1 MRSLL
6 PFLVLLCIAPA
17 VGQAGAQQKG
27 PVGEFRNEAVV
38 VNGSRW
44 VVEVVVTPK
53 DPSMALQGMQF
64 SIQPRDTI
72 RIADYFSA
80 GDFRSP
86 IEMVTV
92 RGTVRN
98 LKGKTNSIGVMMNQK
113 RQVSKQHRKW
123 YYEVM
128 PSGGSVG
135 FSF

>member
-1 MRSLL
+1 MRSFL
-6 PFLVLLCIAPA
+6 PFLALICLAHA
-17 VGQAGAQQKG
+17 MGQAVSQQKE

-38 VNGSRW
+38 VNGSSW
-44 VVEVVVTPK
+44 VVEVLVTPK

-72 RIADYFSA
+72 RIADYISTD
-80 GDFRSP
+80 DFRSP
-86 IEMVTV
+86 VEMVTV

-98 LKGKTNSIGVMMNQK
+98 RKGKTSSIGVLMNQK
-113 RQVSKQHRKW
+113 RQVTKQHRKW

-128 PSGGSVG
+128 PSGGGVG